1 VLFALVVQRRF
12 IHYVRAMARPTKRTK
27 IVATIGPASDSEEML
42 RRLIDAGMDV
52 ARLNFS
58 HRSAEQA
65 KPLVERIRGVADQL
79 GVFVGILGDLRG
91 PRIRVGEME
100 GGSIELQRGNK
111 VILTSEKVVGSP
123 EKIAIS
129 FKGLCRDV
137 IAGSILLLD
146 DGNIELR
153 VIDIRPNGDILC
165 EILRGGELK
174 SNKGVNLKNRLV
186 SLPSL
191 TTKDYVDLDFA
202 VEEQLDFLALSFVQ
216 SSSDVRFLKQALA
229 ERGASIPVIAKI
241 ERQNALDDIENI
253 VRECYGVMVARGD
266 LALEM
271 SFEDVPIAQKRIIS
285 VCRNRSVPVITATQ
299 MLESMITYHKPTRAE
314 AADVANAIL
323 DGTDAV
329 MLSAESAVGKFP
341 VEAVSTMATIAA
353 RAETAWTSGE
363 LPALTTIPDRGDLEE
378 AVANAA
384 HVIANSVS
392 AKAIIAATSSGGTPR
407 RVTCHRPKMPVLAL
421 CSNNEVCRRM
431 ALSWGVEP
439 VLVETIGG
447 TAHLVKLS
455 AEAAMR
461 ILGAGAS
468 DVMAIVA
475 GTPYNVPGKTNLIK
489 VQQIGDALKGDQ
501 AGSGE

>member
-1 VLFALVVQRRF
+1 
-12 IHYVRAMARPTKRTK
+12 MARPTKRTK

-42 RRLIDAGMDV
+42 RQLIDAGMDV

-58 HRSAEQA
+58 HRPAEQA
-65 KPLVERIRGVADQL
+65 KSLVERIRGVADAM

-100 GGSIELQRGNK
+100 GGSVELRRGNRI
-111 VILTSEKVVGSP
+111 ILTSEKVIGTS
-123 EKIAIS
+123 EKIAVS

-137 IAGSILLLD
+137 IPASILLLD
-146 DGNIELR
+146 DGNIELQ
-153 VIDIRPNGDILC
+153 VVDIKPSGDIHC
-165 EILRGGELK
+165 EIARGGELK
-174 SNKGVNLKNRLV
+174 SNKGVNVRNRLV

-216 SSSDVRFLKQALA
+216 SASDVRFLKQALS

-241 ERQNALDDIENI
+241 ERQNALDDIQSI

-285 VCRNRSVPVITATQ
+285 VCRNEGVPVITATQ
-299 MLESMITYHKPTRAE
+299 MLESMISFHKPTRAE
-314 AADVANAIL
+314 AADIANAIL

-341 VEAVSTMATIAA
+341 VEAVATMATIAR
-353 RAETAWTSGE
+353 RAEAAWTGGE
-363 LPALTTIPDRGDLEE
+363 LPLLPTLPDRGDLEA
-378 AVANAA
+378 AVANAVHA
-384 HVIANSVS
+384 IAKSVS
-392 AKAIIAATSSGGTPR
+392 AKAIIAATASGGTPR
-407 RVTCHRPKMPVLAL
+407 RVACHRPKMPILAL
-421 CSNNEVCRRM
+421 CSTEEVCRRL
-431 ALSWGVEP
+431 ALSWGVQP
-439 VLVETIGG
+439 TLVESISG

-455 AEAAMR
+455 AEAAIR
-461 ILGAGAS
+461 ILGAKMS

-475 GTPYNVPGKTNLIK
+475 GTPFNTAGRTNLIK
-489 VQQIGDALKGDQ
+489 IEEIGTALK
-501 AGSGE
+501 AIAE

>member
-1 VLFALVVQRRF
+1 
-12 IHYVRAMARPTKRTK
+12 MARPTKRTK
-27 IVATIGPASDSEEML
+27 IVATIGPASESEEML

-65 KPLVERIRGVADQL
+65 KPLVERIRGVAHQM
-79 GVFVGILGDLRG
+79 GVFIGILGDLRG

-100 GGSIELQRGNK
+100 GGSIELKRGDK
-111 VILTSEKVVGSP
+111 ILLTPEKVVGTP
-123 EKIAIS
+123 AKIGVS

-137 IAGSILLLD
+137 IPGSIILLD
-146 DGNIELR
+146 DGNIELQ
-153 VIDIRPNGDILC
+153 VVDIKPNGDILC
-165 EILRGGELK
+165 EIVRGGELK
-174 SNKGVNLKNRLV
+174 SNKGVNLRNRLV

-191 TTKDYVDLDFA
+191 TTKDYLDLDFA
-202 VEEQLDFLALSFVQ
+202 VEAQLDFLALSFVQ
-216 SSSDVRFLKQALA
+216 SSTDVRFLKQALA

-241 ERQNALDDIENI
+241 ERQNALNDIENI
-253 VRECYGVMVARGD
+253 VHECYGVMVARGD

-271 SFEDVPIAQKRIIS
+271 SFEDVPIAQKRIIH
-285 VCRNRSVPVITATQ
+285 VCRDEGVPVITATQ

-314 AADVANAIL
+314 AADIANAIL

-341 VEAVSTMATIAA
+341 VEAVATMATIAA
-353 RAETAWTSGE
+353 RAEAAWTSGE
-363 LPALTTIPDRGDLEE
+363 LPIPPTIPDRSDLET
-378 AVANAA
+378 AVANAV

-407 RVTCHRPKMPVLAL
+407 RVACHRPKMPILAL
-421 CSNNEVCRRM
+421 CSSSEVCRRL

-439 VLVETIGG
+439 TLVEPISG
-447 TAHLVKLS
+447 TAHVVKLS

-461 ILGAGAS
+461 ILGAKMS

-489 VQQIGDALKGDQ
+489 VEQIADALRGDR
-501 AGSGE
+501 ASADE

>member
-1 VLFALVVQRRF
+1 
-12 IHYVRAMARPTKRTK
+12 MARPTKRTK

-58 HRSAEQA
+58 HRPAEQA
-65 KPLVERIRGVADQL
+65 KPLVERIRSVADQM

-100 GGSIELQRGNK
+100 GGSIELKRGEK
-111 VILTSEKVVGSP
+111 VILTSEKVVGTP
-123 EKIAIS
+123 DKIAIS

-146 DGNIELR
+146 DGNIELQ
-153 VIDIRPNGDILC
+153 VIDIKPNGDISC
-165 EILRGGELK
+165 DIVRGGELK
-174 SNKGVNLKNRLV
+174 SNKGINVKNRLV

-191 TTKDYVDLDFA
+191 TTKDYLDLDFA

-216 SSSDVRFLKQALA
+216 SSSDVRFLKQALS

-241 ERQNALDDIENI
+241 ERQNALDDIKNI

-285 VCRNRSVPVITATQ
+285 VCRDQGIPVITATQ
-299 MLESMITYHKPTRAE
+299 MLESMIGFHKPTRAE
-314 AADVANAIL
+314 AADIANAIL

-341 VEAVSTMATIAA
+341 VEAVATMATIAA
-353 RAETAWTSGE
+353 RAEAAWISEE
-363 LPALTTIPDRGDLEE
+363 LPIPLAIPDKGDLEA
-378 AVANAA
+378 AVANAV
-384 HVIANSVS
+384 HVIAKSVS

-407 RVTCHRPKMPVLAL
+407 RVACHRPKMPILAL
-421 CSNNEVCRRM
+421 CSTGEVCRRL

-439 VLVETIGG
+439 ILVEPISG
-447 TAHLVKLS
+447 TAHLVRLS
-455 AEAAMR
+455 AEAA
-461 ILGAGAS
+461 IKVLGAKMS

-475 GTPYNVPGKTNLIK
+475 GTPFNVPGRTNLIK
-489 VQQIGDALKGDQ
+489 IEEIAAALRADRASIG
-501 AGSGE
+501 E